1 MTDISSLLKAAPVV
15 AQARSFS
22 ELAKNVTNISD
33 PVNASFSAAK
43 LIVNVC
49 TPPHIKFPV
58 KCTILAL
65 QLGVCLSTGGL
76 GTVTGAALAIG
87 SGKQILEEL
96 V

>member
-1 MTDISSLLKAAPVV
+1 MSDITMLLKAAPVV

-22 ELAKNVTNISD
+22 DVAKNVTNISD
-33 PVNASFSAAK
+33 PVNASFCAAK
-43 LIVNVC
+43 LIVDLC
-49 TPPHIKFPV
+49 TPPQIRFPV

-65 QLGVCLSTGGL
+65 QLGVCFSTGGL